1 MIGPLFVRS
10 LRSIA
15 PVLLALAAIAV
26 MYAASIVYLYD
37 PAVSESLVAMRE
49 AMPELFAAF
58 NMANVA
64 STLLDFLINY
74 LYGFLFTVLLI
85 VLAVYLAWRLVAGPA
100 KDGSLAWLLAAPRSR
115 GAVALTLV
123 VAEVA
128 AVALVVALCWLG
140 EAVCA
145 EALFPGELDHA
156 SLARA
161 NGGLF
166 VLGLFAAAVCL
177 ASACA
182 FQRPGLGVAVG
193 AGFCVFCFLMG
204 LAGSAGEGLAWLA
217 DLSPFAW
224 FDAYGLAAGDG
235 GAALGVMGLVAA
247 ALGLNGLA
255 VAVFTRR
262 DFSL

>member
-1 MIGPLFVRS
+1 MIAPLFIRS
-10 LRSIA
+10 LRSLA
-15 PVLLALAAIAV
+15 PMLIALASIAV

-37 PAVSESLVAMRE
+37 PAVSESLTAMQE

-74 LYGFLFTVLLI
+74 LYGFLLAALLI
-85 VLAVYLAWRLVAGPA
+85 VLAAYLAWRLVAGPA

-115 GAVALTLV
+115 GALALTLV
-123 VAEVA
+123 VVEVV

-140 EAVCA
+140 EAACA
-145 EALFPGELDHA
+145 EMLFPGELDHA
-156 SLARA
+156 GLARA

-166 VLGLFAAAVCL
+166 SLGLFAAAVCL

-182 FQRPGLGVAVG
+182 FRRPGSGVAVG
-193 AGFCVFCFLMG
+193 TGLCVLCFLMG
-204 LAGSAGEGLAWLA
+204 LAGGAGESLAWLA
-217 DLSPFAW
+217 DLSPFAL
-224 FDAYGLAAGDG
+224 FDAYGLAADDG
-235 GAALGVMGLVAA
+235 KAALGAVGLVVA
-247 ALGLNGLA
+247 ALGLDGLA
-255 VAVFTRR
+255 VAVFARR